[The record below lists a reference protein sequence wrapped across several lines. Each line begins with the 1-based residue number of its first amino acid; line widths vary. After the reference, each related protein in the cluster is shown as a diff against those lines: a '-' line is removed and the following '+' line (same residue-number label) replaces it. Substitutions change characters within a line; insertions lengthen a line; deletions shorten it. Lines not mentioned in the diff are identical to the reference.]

1 VTSLELCCHQLSYV
15 IVNYTEEIRNRI
27 MNTTST
33 MPTFYNNE
41 AHAVVARRIYFDI
54 IKVINDMNLGIYIV
68 SQGAEALIAAN

>member
-1 VTSLELCCHQLSYV
+1 
-15 IVNYTEEIRNRI
+15 

-54 IKVINDMNLGIYIV
+54 IKVINDMNLGIYIG